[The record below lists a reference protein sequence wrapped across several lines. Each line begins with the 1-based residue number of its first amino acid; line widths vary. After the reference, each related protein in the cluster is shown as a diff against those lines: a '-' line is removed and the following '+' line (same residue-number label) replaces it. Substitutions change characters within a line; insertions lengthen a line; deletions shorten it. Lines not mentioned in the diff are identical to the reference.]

1 MIDRLK
7 ELLRE
12 ALSTSKDVRIKAI
25 KEFQNIV
32 WNDTSI
38 QDEELNDILTDTAY
52 VLDFYEPNEEW
63 RREAPNYYGDERLVE
78 EIRLALQKLEIDK

>member
-7 ELLRE
+7 KLLRE
-12 ALSTSKDVRIKAI
+12 ALGTSYEARITAI

-38 QDEELNDILTDTAY
+38 QDEELNDILTDIAY
-52 VLDFYEPNEEW
+52 MLDFYEPNEEW
-63 RREAPNYYGDERLVE
+63 RRESPNYYGNDRLE
-78 EIRLALQKLEIDK
+78 EVIRTTLEKLKKY